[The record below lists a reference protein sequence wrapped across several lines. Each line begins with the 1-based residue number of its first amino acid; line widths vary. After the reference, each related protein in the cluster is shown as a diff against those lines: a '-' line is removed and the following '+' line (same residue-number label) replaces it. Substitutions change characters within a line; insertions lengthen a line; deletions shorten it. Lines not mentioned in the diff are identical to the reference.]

1 MLTFAIATFFALALI
16 GAVLTIGM
24 MFHTYQDKIMAV
36 IVAELGEKNVSAQ
49 AVSQRNRGPAN
60 KACRT
65 SPHRRTVRTVPLRA
79 AA

>member
-1 MLTFAIATFFALALI
+1 MLTFAIATFFTLALI

-36 IVAELGEKNVSAQ
+36 IVAELGEKNVSAS
-49 AVSQRNRGPAN
+49 AISQRNRSSAN
-60 KACRT
+60 KAYRT
-65 SPHRRTVRTVPLRA
+65 SPHRRTVRITPLRA